1 MWCCVCGGGGGGGGG
16 VGGGGGGGSRYKKA
30 VQLGGDAGSAVA
42 AEREPRATEEHL
54 VDSETIAVFGRLSAQ
69 SDRGRVCIT

>member
-1 MWCCVCGGGGGGGGG
+1 MCVC
-16 VGGGGGGGSRYKKA
+16 GGGSRYKNA